1 MFTSNFRLRERVILT
16 ENGFLCDALPE
27 ERDAEELVW
36 KGRAKKAL
44 QVHQAEL
51 EKLLA
56 KHHLACMEAF
66 IEVPAL
72 FNQLC
77 VTEALVQSSGDS
89 KILRAA
95 GALKNAATKERAK
108 TENMNTA
115 QVLLNSRRTIAA
127 PKARRVSFESD
138 YESGGES
145 LGSGSADER
154 DRLEDIRLAKEHAR
168 AERLKVFQQE
178 EIAKLKRKQFPG
190 ANWQSQSTKLKQ
202 LAAEERRAKTMTPD
216 EIMAA
221 KLKDQ
226 LSGDEDVKENDRVKK
241 NEKSRAQRRVKKE
254 KANTVTLED
263 DDFPV
268 TDAEVEEARGNAE
281 LDEKHDEP
289 MIGEDPEIEAER
301 AKLEK
306 EADERKKKNER
317 DEAVLN
323 LEARLKLA
331 KMAKEKNEPAVVAE
345 PVVVAKKGMLEG
357 VRGFL
362 GGGG

>member
-1 MFTSNFRLRERVILT
+1 M
-16 ENGFLCDALPE
+16 
-27 ERDAEELVW
+27 

-178 EIAKLKRKQFPG
+178 ELAKLKRKQFPG

-216 EIMAA
+216 EILTA
-221 KLKDQ
+221 Q
-226 LSGDEDVKENDRVKK
+226 LRQQLMEDEDVKENDRVKK
-241 NEKSRAQRRVKKE
+241 NEKSRALRRVKKE

-263 DDFPV
+263 DDGIHV
-268 TDAEVEEARGNAE
+268 TDAELDEARESMKDEGIRVTNANAE

-289 MIGEDPEIEAER
+289 MRGEDPEIEAER

-317 DEAVLN
+317 EEAVLN